1 MMNNLMMGGMPPM
14 NGIDPYLA
22 QQYGLNT
29 PADMGGYNPNM
40 QDPAMQS
47 LMSEMG
53 QPAEPNMMG
62 VATPQDMLGQPVPQM
77 SQPEFM
83 ALARQLGLVGDD
95 EQQVI
100 LGADPMVDPG
110 YNDQYDIMSL
120 LGGAY

>member
-1 MMNNLMMGGMPPM
+1 MMNNLMMGGLPPM

-22 QQYGLNT
+22 QQYGLGS
-29 PADMGGYNPNM
+29 PADM
-40 QDPAMQS
+40 QDPSMQS

-62 VATPQDMLGQPVPQM
+62 VATPQDMLGQQAPQM

>member
-1 MMNNLMMGGMPPM
+1 M
-14 NGIDPYLA
+14 NGINPQLA
-22 QQYGLNT
+22 QQYGLSA
-29 PADMGGYNPNM
+29 PADMGEYNQNM
-40 QDPAMQS
+40 QDPSMQS

-62 VATPQDMLGQPVPQM
+62 VATPQDILGQSAPQL
-77 SQPEFM
+77 SQAEYM

-95 EQQVI
+95 EQDVI
-100 LGADPMVDPG
+100 LGADPMVDPS

>member
-1 MMNNLMMGGMPPM
+1 MNYLMMGGLPPM
-14 NGIDPYLA
+14 NGINPYLA
-22 QQYGLNT
+22 QQYGLNS
-29 PADMGGYNPNM
+29 PADMGGYNPDM
-40 QDPAMQS
+40 QDPSMQS

-62 VATPQDMLGQPVPQM
+62 VVTPQDMLGQPAPQM
-77 SQPEFM
+77 SNTEYM

>member
-1 MMNNLMMGGMPPM
+1 MGGLPPM

-22 QQYGLNT
+22 QQYGLGS
-29 PADMGGYNPNM
+29 PADMGGYNPDM
-40 QDPAMQS
+40 QDPSMQS

-62 VATPQDMLGQPVPQM
+62 VATPQDMLGQQAPQM

>member
-1 MMNNLMMGGMPPM
+1 MMNNLMMGGLPPM

-29 PADMGGYNPNM
+29 PADMGGYNPDM
-40 QDPAMQS
+40 QDPSMQS

-62 VATPQDMLGQPVPQM
+62 VATPQDMLGQPAPQM

>member
-1 MMNNLMMGGMPPM
+1 MNNLMMWGLPPM
-14 NGIDPYLA
+14 NGINPYLA
-22 QQYGLNT
+22 QQYGLNS
-29 PADMGGYNPNM
+29 PADMGGYNPDM
-40 QDPAMQS
+40 QDPSMQS
-47 LMSEMG
+47 LMREMG

-62 VATPQDMLGQPVPQM
+62 VVTPQDMLGQPVPQM
-77 SQPEFM
+77 SNTEYM

-110 YNDQYDIMSL
+110 YNDKYDIMSL

>member
-1 MMNNLMMGGMPPM
+1 MNNLMMGGLPPM
-14 NGIDPYLA
+14 NGINPYLA
-22 QQYGLNT
+22 QQYGLNSS
-29 PADMGGYNPNM
+29 ADMGGYNPDM
-40 QDPAMQS
+40 QDPSMQS

-62 VATPQDMLGQPVPQM
+62 VVTPQDMLGQPAPQM
-77 SQPEFM
+77 SNTEYM

>member
-1 MMNNLMMGGMPPM
+1 M

-22 QQYGLNT
+22 QQYGLNS
-29 PADMGGYNPNM
+29 PADIGGYNPDM
-40 QDPAMQS
+40 QDPSMQS

-62 VATPQDMLGQPVPQM
+62 VATPQDMLGQPAPQM

>member
-1 MMNNLMMGGMPPM
+1 MMNSLMMGGLPPM
-14 NGIDPYLA
+14 NGINPQLA
-22 QQYGLNT
+22 QQYGLSA
-29 PADMGGYNPNM
+29 PADMGEYNPNM

-62 VATPQDMLGQPVPQM
+62 VATPQDILGRSAPQL
-77 SQPEFM
+77 SQTEYM

-95 EQQVI
+95 EQDVI
-100 LGADPMVDPG
+100 LGADPMVDPS

>member
-1 MMNNLMMGGMPPM
+1 MMNNLGMGGLPPM

-22 QQYGLNT
+22 RQYGLDS
-29 PADMGGYNPNM
+29 PADMGEYNQNM
-40 QDPAMQS
+40 QDPSMQS

-53 QPAEPNMMG
+53 QPEAPNMMG
-62 VATPQDMLGQPVPQM
+62 TVTPQDMLGQPAPQM
-77 SQPEFM
+77 SEQEYM

-100 LGADPMVDPG
+100 LGADPMVDPS